1 MFEKFSKS
9 VVRGVHEAVREA
21 HLAQSKQVTEEHLVY
36 GLFHHPDAWIPRMLG
51 HRITRDDVRRT
62 FGRAHRNGGISATE
76 IASLRQLGIDVG
88 PLVADLEWRRDDDR
102 EPSPPARRRR
112 FSKPHLPFD
121 DSAKLALE
129 GALAEAR
136 QRGDRKIDD
145 RHLLLA
151 ILRRG
156 GLAAGV
162 LAEHD
167 ITYQSMQHHRG

>member
-1 MFEKFSKS
+1 VFEKFSRS

-21 HLAQSKQVTEEHLVY
+21 HREQSKKVTEEHLVY
-36 GLFHHPDAWIPRMLG
+36 GLFHRPDAEVPRMLG
-51 HRITRDDVRRT
+51 HRVARDEVRQT
-62 FGRAHRNGGISATE
+62 FRRAHRNGGISATE
-76 IASLRQLGIDVG
+76 IASLQHLGIDVA
-88 PLVADLEWRRDDDR
+88 PLIADLEWRNDNGRAPESR
-102 EPSPPARRRR
+102 PRRRR
-112 FSKPHLPFD
+112 FGKPHLPFD

-129 GALAEAR
+129 GALTEAR
-136 QRGDRKIDD
+136 QRGDRKIGD

-167 ITYQSMQHHRG
+167 ITYQSMQP